1 MIPGSAE
8 AGATLSQVSVA
19 WGSIRSGIVHIF
31 NDGAAETGTGLSL
44 ITERARTGR
53 ESGSAAVNRRHRGP
67 GLESKPVP
75 LQATPGRDRTVQDST
90 VHATVQYTLQ
100 YRLVLRQACRSS
112 AVGTMCHVCQCKI
125 PLELGHPS
133 SSGRVPTQVSAEKGK
148 TSGNRQVTSP
158 SETEWRWRD
167 DPAIEQREAC

>member
-8 AGATLSQVSVA
+8 AGATLSQVSAA

-75 LQATPGRDRTVQDST
+75 LQARPGWDRAVQYG
-90 VHATVQYTLQ
+90 TVQYSLQ
-100 YRLVLRQACRSS
+100 STVQTGPQTSVQKLRRGDHVSCMPMRDS
-112 AVGTMCHVCQCKI
+112 VGTKAPFVI
-125 PLELGHPS
+125 RPS
-133 SSGRVPTQVSAEKGK
+133 ANAGERGK
-148 TSGNRQVTSP
+148 RKDLWKQTSHKPIGNGVAMAR
-158 SETEWRWRD
+158 
-167 DPAIEQREAC
+167 